1 MDNAIQEKKS
11 NLLALPERITKEQKA
26 TLALRGL
33 HPAVFQETLTEAILN
48 NPKIPRANYESL
60 TRALRECCQS
70 GMLPNGRDSALIVNG
85 DGSVKYLQM
94 RDGIAKL
101 FHRLAK
107 GSEIRSN
114 YVRDGESVTVTT
126 DSVEGDRVTT
136 SVDFGAELG
145 EVIGSWCVI
154 TVPGYKPF
162 AHVFDRNDIAAARA
176 ASSVKGQ
183 GGPWDK
189 WTGRMA
195 EKAVVKS
202 AVRKALYMFDFE
214 NTVARDDVIEI
225 LNTDDRNEVEEESV
239 IIEHQEK
246 EPEVAPAPVQKKK
259 AKPKPKAEPK
269 QIESSSQEDV
279 WADPK
284 DTEAVKELAQEE
296 APPIEDDDIDLPDFG

>member
-1 MDNAIQEKKS
+1 MDNAIQDKKN
-11 NLLALPERITKEQKA
+11 NLLALPEKITQEQKT

-48 NPKIPRANYESL
+48 NPKIPKANYESL
-60 TRALRECCQS
+60 ARALRECCQS

-114 YVRDGESVTVTT
+114 YVREGETVTVTT
-126 DSVEGDRVTT
+126 DSVDGDRVSTNI
-136 SVDFGAELG
+136 DFGAELG
-145 EVIGSWCVI
+145 EVIGAWCVI

-162 AHVFDRNDIAAARA
+162 AHVFDRNDIASARA
-176 ASSVKGQ
+176 ASSVRGQ

-214 NTVARDDVIEI
+214 AVARDDAIEI
-225 LNTDDRNEVEEESV
+225 LNADDKNEVEEEAV

-246 EPEVAPAPVQKKK
+246 EPEVKPAPVQKKK
-259 AKPKPKAEPK
+259 AKPKAEPK
-269 QIESSSQEDV
+269 QIESSSQEGV
-279 WADPK
+279 WDDPQ
-284 DTEAVKELAQEE
+284 DTEAVQELAQEE
-296 APPIEDDDIDLPDFG
+296 APPIEDDYIDLPEFG